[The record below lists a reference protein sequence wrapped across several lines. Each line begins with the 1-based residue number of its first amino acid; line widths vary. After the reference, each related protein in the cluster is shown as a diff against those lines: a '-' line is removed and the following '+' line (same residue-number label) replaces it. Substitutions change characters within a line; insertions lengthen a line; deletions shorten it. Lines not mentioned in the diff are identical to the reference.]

1 MKKATIHFEYADS
14 ADFALGR
21 LKALPLQNLKIT
33 PIVRQTDDL
42 PAQYPVGPEELYGNH
57 TAYLNGL
64 PHITEGGPV
73 YNAFFEPAQNGGAIL
88 QFSAPDEQ
96 VLRQALSI
104 ALQAGGYDISV
115 KE

>member
-21 LKALPLQNLKIT
+21 LKALPLQNLNIT
-33 PIVRQTDDL
+33 PMVRQSDDL
-42 PAQYPVGPEELYGNH
+42 PAQYPVKPEEIYGNH

-64 PHITEGGPV
+64 PHITEGGPI
-73 YNAFFEPAQNGGAIL
+73 YNAFFEPEQNGGAVL
-88 QFSAPDEQ
+88 QFSAPDAQ

-104 ALQAGGYDISV
+104 VLQAGGYDISV

>member
-14 ADFALGR
+14 ADLALSR

-33 PIVRQTDDL
+33 PMVRRTDDL
-42 PAQYPVGPEELYGNH
+42 PAQYPVKPEEIYGNH